1 MQRWQVKGKPE
12 RAMVPKRYNRILL
25 TAMTEETEEIELHVE
40 VEEGEP
46 PKGRLVLLD
55 ESNRELGEM
64 LFRREGESIVV
75 IEHTEVDSSLRGK
88 NGGRRFF
95 EGMVG
100 WARETGTQI
109 RSECPFTTKMFERE
123 PSSRDVLA

>member
-1 MQRWQVKGKPE
+1 
-12 RAMVPKRYNRILL
+12 MVPKRYNRILL